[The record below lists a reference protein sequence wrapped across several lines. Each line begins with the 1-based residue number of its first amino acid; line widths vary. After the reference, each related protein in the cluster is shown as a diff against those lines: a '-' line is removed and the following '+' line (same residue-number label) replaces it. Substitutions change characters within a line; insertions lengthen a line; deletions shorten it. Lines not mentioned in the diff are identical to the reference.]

1 MSTKTQHKR
10 IPLRAILLVMQILL
24 PFMLYL
30 ALEWRSPVGAWVIAI
45 VFLFNMLAMVGLT

>member
-10 IPLRAILLVMQILL
+10 IPLRAILLVMQIVL